1 MNPIVHWLAD
11 NCDIFINPADCQNT
25 GWTIGVIATAGGATA
40 AAAAAAAKGKPK
52 VTETKHQ
59 VANCTEAVAWIKSS
73 GETGKAFSNVSPV
86 VGKQVSAK
94 SGDKYTASADVKWKF
109 NPDGSTTD
117 LDIPDWPDMSD
128 ADKAAVK
135 KYRDALKAHEDGH
148 HKAASDWAASEKAKI
163 TGEGATPQEAHAD
176 LVKKLEE
183 YQNAAREKL
192 NDANKAYEDTTHG
205 GATQDAVG
213 GQNVELNCP

>member
-1 MNPIVHWLAD
+1 MNPIVQWLAD

-59 VANCTEAVAWIKSS
+59 VKDCNEAVNWIKSS
-73 GETGKAFSNVSPV
+73 KETGSASSDVKPV
-86 VGKQVSAK
+86 VGKQVSGK

-109 NPDGSTTD
+109 NPDSSTTD
-117 LDIPDWPDMSD
+117 LQIPEWPDMSD

-148 HKAASDWAASEKAKI
+148 HQTAKDWAASEKAKI
-163 TGEGATPQEAHAD
+163 TGEGATPEEAQAD
-176 LVKKLEE
+176 L
-183 YQNAAREKL
+183 QQKL
-192 NDANKAYEDTTHG
+192 NDYQAAAQQKLDAANQQYEDTTHS

-213 GQNVELNCP
+213 GQNVELTCP